1 MRRLKVSET
10 LIGVIAEAKQTA
22 KNLVAELEAL
32 YGPTTAM
39 PAVLIVAKL
48 DAAERLIGGKS

>member
-1 MRRLKVSET
+1 MSET